1 MAEAVRP
8 RRKQRQRAA
17 PAKDKNKLSK
27 TYDDVDVEQPGPPK
41 ATREDSQVD
50 SSHEIAGEH
59 RVRGE
64 QQRERTCA
72 GPEAMERT
80 PEPLPKAPEET
91 AKLES
96 AQPILPDAWKAGDVG
111 KVQKLLPTAPPD
123 VSTHVDLAKDSWT
136 DLESEARVPEGRLVG
151 TKCRVPAEA
160 PAPLYPALSQVE
172 GEGAAL
178 VEVSE
183 EAADLVE
190 AFPSMDVGAS
200 FELGKSTA
208 VLHVAKTA
216 ERLRSHRELVAQM
229 SSVTIEKLYPELPRE
244 VADERVHASQ
254 EKEIEEE
261 KEADAAFS
269 YEQLRMLYPCSWLEG
284 PVAMVTMEE
293 EFSSQARQE
302 GHELHE
308 LLLHYLRCRRELLS
322 AQAQLQAML
331 SEYKALKRRLW
342 IFTEGQATAQGIC
355 ADKVKVTGKHHF
367 QTVELNAGAFTEL
380 QRLLKARSELLY
392 QTLALHTYTSVLS
405 RLQVESYLHH
415 LLRQTPAFRAFTHS
429 VDSPPER
436 RTVKSKCTVSELLQ
450 LTRSVSVLFGF
461 KRRSIAD
468 AQFNS
473 DVQGWLQQLVA
484 VLLRVGSINEDI
496 FLLNHVLRCPAGV
509 AEWAAP
515 FLQIRMGEGPGI
527 VSRFMK
533 PLAVLMSPVRNRSEF
548 LCQLK
553 ALEKPPFPV
562 SAQAA
567 GEKQQLW
574 TFVDEVGEEEEN
586 EDSWLLLLENDLV
599 ALFCQFPFQELF
611 QKLLGMQDDG
621 TFTVAQSTSGEMM
634 KLLAV
639 AGAVIEVLASGLE
652 TFNRVRYRQF
662 VKRIGQTMRLT
673 VSHVS
678 DCWSRFSQ
686 QHRDSVASAAA
697 LRQYGLGKLQAEFD
711 QLFLRTAA
719 FVMRTKRLGIWQF
732 MSEMPY
738 GRLSM
743 PILWRLYC
751 SLHLSE
757 REGLE
762 PYMHLSVAE
771 CKAKLLDKEFCDTF
785 EEYLSGLD
793 ESEAIF
799 LLTAFGKMAQ
809 AQREDDDEELVSTIT
824 LEIYR
829 VAYVSTQTRELCSKV
844 GRELLVV
851 IAGAHPYVVSLLLAQ
866 AKDNLDQAALYLFKE
881 LPLTWWRPT
890 SEDLILLGNWLVE
903 NGLLTVQ
910 NKLTCLI
917 LEGMNWGLNAQGTGL
932 AVDSSVHLE
941 VALLVMEA
949 YQRFLANKPYGGII
963 SESIKQ
969 VSYLASVV
977 RASQSPESIF
987 NAWAWELVLRLKLH
1001 HMDWIL
1007 PGGAGVTTPPPP
1019 RAVPDLAADT
1029 ELHPLRKAVA
1039 AGIPLGCYLALSIT
1053 TLGHSVEEFCAKG
1066 VLLLSALVD
1075 ARCLRATVFTLAK
1088 ILPRFYS
1095 CPFYLLKNQQFLQ
1108 LVQTFLQVDGGVAQG
1123 VTQQVTHK
1131 VTQHFSSAPAFG
1143 ENVRLLNSV
1152 IQAHASDSCHPGAVG
1167 PAAVLDFWC
1176 QLLTSFGGWY
1186 REPLGLFLLDQL
1198 CKAAFYHRQEEVLH
1212 KVFYLLH
1219 KTALGYHGDKG
1230 IVSSLISWVVSGNP
1244 TPSFIEGEANS
1255 SEVWFAWT
1263 VLNTEA
1269 IFEEDSQVRKH
1280 VELELQTNPMFS
1292 PEQAL
1297 KKAQSKL
1304 KMPVAPSPQRLM
1316 VYRWAQQALVTP
1328 EDHPV
1333 LPLIWQKFLL
1343 LYLHRPGQETGMPY
1357 GGSVGSRFF
1366 QAPAQRALLDRL
1378 KKRLAELAD
1387 YHHGASKAVRAPQTF
1402 NVGTTGPPAPPVP
1415 PSSSSPARP
1424 QQPHT
1429 SPSAPSATAAATAL
1443 ELHKELVKLFHLF
1456 HCWLDDEKLQGADL
1470 YLPSVPLHYD
1480 PHRMVRIFNNDQ
1492 DLWLEFVDMTLIGR
1506 DLAGCRNDWL
1516 KELQSNGVL
1525 TPGSNTAPGELG
1537 KSVSRGSPPRPK
1549 RPCEPPP
1556 LPWLKAPVPAVVAS
1570 CLCDD
1575 RVAEQL
1581 VAKDLQVL
1589 QQQACQAT
1597 VRECRQVALDQD
1609 LLELLP
1615 GLYYNGEDQEVL
1627 QLECRPGYTSSSTHS
1642 CTGAATVT
1650 IKFERAYMNERI
1662 KQQLHDTRVEAK
1674 QLLAETSQLPHR
1686 RVPEAV
1692 VHTEEL
1698 LTALINEYKVQPKVG
1713 MRETGVAL
1721 FYLMVSFVSEE
1732 TTRYPPSRQFLSSCL
1747 EVLGQMFISGVET
1760 ESERLLQTVLKNSCL
1775 CSLLSPHFTPN
1786 AAPRAF
1792 VGMYGL
1798 VAATLSTDTSDTVF
1812 MLLTKFDVSQWLSV
1826 ARPPLPWRGELLAGV
1841 CAALCT
1847 CGAQP
1852 SAEMVA
1858 SSGLLRSHWRK
1869 LLAHHFPD
1877 HYGETLRMLVDG
1889 SDEQKLSPEVWSDVL
1904 LTLGCTEAGPNE
1916 AWTAPAA
1923 TITTATAAAAITIE
1937 SDRAGLLS
1945 DVQVRETMEWLARQ
1959 LLALRLLRQGRR
1971 SFGLYSA
1978 WRPYVPAI
1986 ASLCGFLGR
1995 NLLRAERARLVRN
2008 GKAGTPDAEAAVQS
2022 IYSLL
2027 TDLFKPWI
2035 LYLET
2040 GDKSCPRSSPWLD
2053 VDSALAC
2060 TMVHLFC
2067 DCVRALHELFG
2078 DMLPFGGK
2086 GSLWLH
2092 WQHYCSTM
2100 AQPGIP
2106 DHVLAVYHSEF
2117 SALPWA
2123 HFQPDIQA
2131 MQAFFKVECGGQA
2144 SCFRFLGSALC
2155 QVNWLEVLAGAW
2167 GPFPSGETCAM
2178 LTYLLYTLAALARES
2193 SFLDA
2198 PDGPLPILM
2207 AQAAAFPWQLV
2218 DPAAY
2223 ESVAKYVGEHFQAS
2237 LVLGAPGDAASRL
2250 LPVLKAAAGLTPGTC
2265 AGPHPDAL
2273 PKCRAYVKLLVGLLS
2288 KEIAHPNAAA
2298 TLTGLLE
2305 DVQNFA
2311 PPGLDV
2317 QTLYTIHTEL
2327 VVELLVLLNQGSL
2340 EKSAP
2345 LVSGL
2350 TAWLDGHPHSPLVLP
2365 VLTAACRSLASV
2377 RHMAELVETSIAAH
2391 FAGIQAAQG
2400 SEAWAPVL
2408 SALHMPELT
2417 LKAFV
2422 DECMSLGAFL
2432 TLHAHLLQLQHR
2444 NETLVYEMQLLLQV
2458 VGWIARAVPKT
2469 MSQEPKL
2476 LLWWHKALELLLL
2489 QLQHNKKLPLG
2500 EMARVLRSLV
2510 SSLTQL
2516 AEERVMSGLL
2526 GVLGLGHKSPLSPRF
2541 RLAARSMAVFLQ
2553 AQLVD
2558 EHTLRLQPSSL
2569 LQLTPRAAQAL
2580 SSLEVLGLNKQY
2592 VEFQGEIQGVCQFTR
2607 EHQHCLHDANR
2618 LLATLATALF
2628 PSVRYLDIIR
2638 S

>member
-1 MAEAVRP
+1 
-8 RRKQRQRAA
+8 
-17 PAKDKNKLSK
+17 
-27 TYDDVDVEQPGPPK
+27 
-41 ATREDSQVD
+41 
-50 SSHEIAGEH
+50 
-59 RVRGE
+59 
-64 QQRERTCA
+64 
-72 GPEAMERT
+72 
-80 PEPLPKAPEET
+80 
-91 AKLES
+91 
-96 AQPILPDAWKAGDVG
+96 
-111 KVQKLLPTAPPD
+111 
-123 VSTHVDLAKDSWT
+123 
-136 DLESEARVPEGRLVG
+136 
-151 TKCRVPAEA
+151 
-160 PAPLYPALSQVE
+160 
-172 GEGAAL
+172 
-178 VEVSE
+178 
-183 EAADLVE
+183 
-190 AFPSMDVGAS
+190 
-200 FELGKSTA
+200 
-208 VLHVAKTA
+208 
-216 ERLRSHRELVAQM
+216 
-229 SSVTIEKLYPELPRE
+229 IEKLYPELPRE

-254 EKEIEEE
+254 EKDIEGE
-261 KEADAAFS
+261 KINSYIPSHAYEADAAFS

-284 PVAMVTMEE
+284 PVAMETMEE

-436 RTVKSKCTVSELLQ
+436 RTPKSKCTVSELLQ

-461 KRRSIAD
+461 KRRSITD

-509 AEWAAP
+509 ADWAAP

-553 ALEKPPFPV
+553 ALEKLPFPV

-574 TFVDEVGEEEEN
+574 TFVDEAGEEEEN

-621 TFTVAQSTSGEMM
+621 TYTVAQSTSGEMM

-743 PILWRLYC
+743 PMLWRLYC
-751 SLHLSE
+751 SMHLSE

-762 PYMHLSVAE
+762 PYMHLSVTE
-771 CKAKLLDKEFCDTF
+771 CKAKLLVPDV
-785 EEYLSGLD
+785 LSYV
-793 ESEAIF
+793 F
-799 LLTAFGKMAQ
+799 LLILAVTTQ
-809 AQREDDDEELVSTIT
+809 ADDCVVFSASFLRG
-824 LEIYR
+824 LCR
-829 VAYVSTQTRELCSKV
+829 QVAYVSAQTRELCSKV

-851 IAGAHPYVVSLLLAQ
+851 IAGAHPHVVSLLLAQ
-866 AKDNLDQAALYLFKE
+866 AKDSLDQVGLAALYLFKE

-890 SEDLILLGNWLVE
+890 SEDMILLGNWLVE

-932 AVDSSVHLE
+932 AVDSSIHLE

-1007 PGGAGVTTPPPP
+1007 PGGAGVTTPSP
-1019 RAVPDLAADT
+1019 RALPDLAVDT

-1075 ARCLRATVFTLAK
+1075 ARCLRATVFILAK

-1095 CPFYLLKNQQFLQ
+1095 CPFYLLKNQQFRADI

-1131 VTQHFSSAPAFG
+1131 VTQHFSSALAFG

-1152 IQAHASDSCHPGAVG
+1152 IIEAHVSDSCHPGAVG

-1176 QLLTSFGGWY
+1176 QLLTSLGGWY

-1198 CKAAFYHRQEEVLH
+1198 CKAAFYHRQEEGLH

-1255 SEVWFAWT
+1255 SEQVWFAWT

-1316 VYRWAQQALVTP
+1316 VYRWAHQALVTP

-1387 YHHGASKAVRAPQTF
+1387 YHHGASKAVPAPRTF
-1402 NVGTTGPPAPPVP
+1402 NVGTTGPPAPP
-1415 PSSSSPARP
+1415 
-1424 QQPHT
+1424 
-1429 SPSAPSATAAATAL
+1429 AAATAP

-1456 HCWLDDEKLQGADL
+1456 RCWLDDEKLQGADL

-1506 DLAGCRNDWL
+1506 DLAGCCNDWL
-1516 KELQSNGVL
+1516 KELQSNRVL
-1525 TPGSNTAPGELG
+1525 TPGSNTAPGAELG
-1537 KSVSRGSPPRPK
+1537 KSVSRGSPQRPK

-1556 LPWLKAPVPAVVAS
+1556 LPWLKTPVPAVVAS

-1642 CTGAATVT
+1642 CTGAATIT

-1686 RVPEAV
+1686 RVPEAA

-1792 VGMYGL
+1792 VGMYSL
-1798 VAATLSTDTSDTVF
+1798 VAATLSADTSDMVF
-1812 MLLTKFDVSQWLSV
+1812 MLLTKFDVLQWLSV
-1826 ARPPLPWRGELLAGV
+1826 ARPPLPWRSELLAGV
-1841 CAALCT
+1841 YAALRT

-1916 AWTAPAA
+1916 RVP
-1923 TITTATAAAAITIE
+1923 TTMALNVRPCARPVARTP
-1937 SDRAGLLS
+1937 
-1945 DVQVRETMEWLARQ
+1945 QVRETMEWLARQ

-1986 ASLCGFLGR
+1986 ASLYGFLGR
-1995 NLLRAERARLVRN
+1995 HLLRAERARLVRN
-2008 GKAGTPDAEAAVQS
+2008 GKAGTTDAEAAAQS
-2022 IYSLL
+2022 IYALL

-2035 LYLET
+2035 LHLET
-2040 GDKSCPRSSPWLD
+2040 GDKSCPRSAPWLD

-2060 TMVHLFC
+2060 TMVRLFC

-2078 DMLPFGGK
+2078 GNLLPFGGK

-2106 DHVLAVYHSEF
+2106 KHVLAVYHSEF
-2117 SALPWA
+2117 AALPWA
-2123 HFQPDIQA
+2123 RFQPDIQA

-2178 LTYLLYTLAALARES
+2178 LTYLLYTLAALAKES

-2223 ESVAKYVGEHFQAS
+2223 ESVAKYVGDHFQAS

-2250 LPVLKAAAGLTPGTC
+2250 LPVLKAAAGLAPGTC
-2265 AGPHPDAL
+2265 PHPDAL

-2298 TLTGLLE
+2298 ALTGLLE

-2317 QTLYTIHTEL
+2317 QTLYTIHTQL

-2340 EKSAP
+2340 EKAAP
-2345 LVSGL
+2345 LVNGL

-2444 NETLVYEMQLLLQV
+2444 NETTLVYEMQLLLQV

-2489 QLQHNKKLPLG
+2489 QLLHNKKLPLG

-2526 GVLGLGHKSPLSPRF
+2526 GVLRLGHKSPLSPRF

-2553 AQLVD
+2553 AQLLD

-2569 LQLTPRAAQAL
+2569 LQLTPRTAQAL
-2580 SSLEVLGLNKQY
+2580 SSLEALGLNKQY

-2618 LLATLATALF
+2618 LLATLAIALF

-2638 S
+2638 